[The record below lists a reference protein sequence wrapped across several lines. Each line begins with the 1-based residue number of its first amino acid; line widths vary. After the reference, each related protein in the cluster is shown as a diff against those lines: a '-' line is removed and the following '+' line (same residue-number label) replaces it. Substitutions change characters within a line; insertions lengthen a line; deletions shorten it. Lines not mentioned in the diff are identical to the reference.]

1 MLGRYLWNVLIAID
15 QFFNALLGGDP
26 DETISGRMG
35 RWHSMGGWR
44 AKVAMPV
51 CWLLNIFDRGHC
63 EDSIEEQEGHDD
75 IFGKRRD

>member
-15 QFFNALLGGDP
+15 QLANAFLAGDP

-35 RWHSMGGWR
+35 RWHQLGGWR

-51 CWLLNIFDRGHC
+51 CWFLDKFDKDHCEESIENDEGDRDLLN
-63 EDSIEEQEGHDD
+63 
-75 IFGKRRD
+75 